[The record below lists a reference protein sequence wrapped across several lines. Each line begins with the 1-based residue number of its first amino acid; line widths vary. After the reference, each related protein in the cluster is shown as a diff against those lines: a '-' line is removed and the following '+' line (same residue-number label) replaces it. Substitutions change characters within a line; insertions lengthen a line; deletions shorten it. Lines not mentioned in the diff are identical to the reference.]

1 MRSSSKSQLDL
12 SRKRQSDKHA
22 SDKAEAPLRKSSPA
36 AKLGLGRRT
45 PSFDSPFARLAAQTR
60 PLTRM
65 SEERQVGLPRKS
77 SYSDIYTDP
86 SNRSSSPKARA
97 SDPASEITLSINK
110 TLTDRLRALGPHYDV
125 KDRYLIFQDTFSTVI
140 GLESSLSLVLRR
152 IKNGYEEVLAQYLHS
167 DFDRELSRTS
177 KQVQEMQQLV
187 DMQQQEKEKLLD
199 IVNTLR
205 KEGERLKVKAKEQ
218 TEKIKMLE
226 GELKD
231 ALETVRRDPQRDL
244 RALQEEI
251 IILKT
256 REKAFLSALR
266 SAKQDN
272 ISVSDLLQSFS
283 RHRKS
288 QSSFI
293 PTAVP
298 KLSLPIATSQP
309 FGLLSPIR
317 KAADGDRS
325 DQEARESLA
334 SFCQDFEA
342 LPRSRF

>member
-1 MRSSSKSQLDL
+1 
-12 SRKRQSDKHA
+12 
-22 SDKAEAPLRKSSPA
+22 
-36 AKLGLGRRT
+36 
-45 PSFDSPFARLAAQTR
+45 
-60 PLTRM
+60 M
-65 SEERQVGLPRKS
+65 SEERQVGLPRKC

-97 SDPASEITLSINK
+97 ADPASEAALSINK

-125 KDRYLIFQDTFSTVI
+125 KDRYLIFQDIFSTVI
-140 GLESSLSLVLRR
+140 GLESSFNLVLRR

-167 DFDRELSRTS
+167 NLDQDLTRAVQ
-177 KQVQEMQQLV
+177 QVQEMQQLL
-187 DMQQQEKEKLLD
+187 DTQQQEKEQLLEV
-199 IVNTLR
+199 VNTLR
-205 KEGERLKVKAKEQ
+205 KEGERVRRKAKEQ
-218 TEKIKMLE
+218 GERVKRLE

-231 ALETVRRDPQRDL
+231 ALETVRKDPLLDF

-251 IILKT
+251 AVLKT

-266 SAKQDN
+266 SAKQEN
-272 ISVSDLLQSFS
+272 LSVSDLLTSFS

-288 QSSFI
+288 QSSFT
-293 PTAVP
+293 PTVVP
-298 KLSLPIATSQP
+298 KLNLAIATTQP

-317 KAADGDRS
+317 KAEDRS

-334 SFCQDFEA
+334 SFCQDLEA